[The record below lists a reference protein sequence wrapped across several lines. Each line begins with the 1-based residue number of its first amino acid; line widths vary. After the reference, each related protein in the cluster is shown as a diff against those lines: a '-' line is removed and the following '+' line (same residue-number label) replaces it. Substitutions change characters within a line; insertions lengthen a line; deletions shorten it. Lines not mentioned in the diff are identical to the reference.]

1 MRGVTDKGIAEYGN
15 IIYGR
20 NLTLAQE
27 QEKIAAWAKKYNRT
41 EQVKKFRAE
50 KDASFKQLE
59 QRIIKV
65 FESLPAT
72 FQEYL
77 KILKS
82 ADKTVA
88 EIKKEVRSLYR
99 KNKKVFS
106 AMDRALA
113 SFNDWPR
120 NRFLPYRGQ
129 CIRIRPQLVHRVHHS
144 KLPLTAR
151 NGKTKT
157 SGSKRH

>member
-1 MRGVTDKGIAEYGN
+1 KLSSAIHVGAFYSQRQKREYSN

-50 KDASFKQLE
+50 SDASFKQLE

-82 ADKTVA
+82 ADKTMA
-88 EIKKEVRSLYR
+88 EIKKIKKKKKKKKKKKSEKPYHPTKRIMVETYISPCHVAIYLVRAPSLP
-99 KNKKVFS
+99 NE
-106 AMDRALA
+106 L
-113 SFNDWPR
+113 
-120 NRFLPYRGQ
+120 
-129 CIRIRPQLVHRVHHS
+129 
-144 KLPLTAR
+144 
-151 NGKTKT
+151 
-157 SGSKRH
+157 

>member
-1 MRGVTDKGIAEYGN
+1 RLISAVLDGRVERDDILFR
-15 IIYGR
+15 R

-59 QRIIKV
+59 QRIAKV
-65 FESLPAT
+65 LESLPAT

-82 ADKTVA
+82 ADKTMAEIMKADEAVA
-88 EIKKEVRSLYR
+88 EIKKEVKNLYS
-99 KNKKVFS
+99 KNTKVTKIVF
-106 AMDRALA
+106 
-113 SFNDWPR
+113 PR
-120 NRFLPYRGQ
+120 
-129 CIRIRPQLVHRVHHS
+129 
-144 KLPLTAR
+144 PL
-151 NGKTKT
+151 
-157 SGSKRH
+157 